1 MPTAVAAAVAPTS
14 GVVVGF
20 TPTPMN
26 PIPTAGPIQGPQIP
40 STNASAFSGTIPTGN
55 FTYGQGNPLNT
66 NVYVT
71 VQGSVTTEED
81 LVSKIASGLQQK
93 SLSTGDV
100 LHQPQNWRICWMSL
114 PAQIAV
120 SFDFRLWCYL
130 RYWLRHRF
138 T

>member
-1 MPTAVAAAVAPTS
+1 MPTAVSAAVAPTS

-26 PIPTAGPIQGPQIP
+26 PIPTTGAIQGPQIP
-40 STNASAFSGTIPTGN
+40 STNVGTLPTGN

-81 LVSKIASGLQQK
+81 LVTKIAAGLQQK
-93 SLSTGDV
+93 SLSTGDSSYI
-100 LHQPQNWRICWMSL
+100 NRRTGGF
-114 PAQIAV
+114 AG
-120 SFDFRLWCYL
+120 
-130 RYWLRHRF
+130 
-138 T
+138 